1 MPKRS
6 QSEKMDDS
14 IRIGFDAKRVFH
26 NRTGLGNYSRNLL
39 SGLTTLYPQNEYYL
53 YTPRPPASGTSD
65 FFTPGANIQIKTP
78 RKYYHKK
85 FSALWR
91 SVYLK
96 EFLEQDEIQVY
107 HGLSHELPFR
117 RKPEIIKTVVTIH
130 DLIFLKYPE
139 LYPMIDRAIYE
150 WKVKNACKIADKIIA
165 ISEQTKQDI
174 MEYYHVPEEKIAV
187 IYQNCDEAFGKPLPK
202 KELDRVM
209 EKYDLPKNYFLY
221 VGSITERKNVLKL
234 VRAFDYLKKYSDMDM
249 VLVGSG
255 GNHKEQV
262 EQYIKQNNLTK
273 RVKMYHEVPDE
284 DLPALYRQ
292 ALVFV
297 YPSIYEGFGIPIIE
311 ALYSKVPV
319 ITTMNGCFPEAAG
332 PGAVYVNPE
341 SANDIAQAME
351 NFLLNPNLRTKL
363 ATAGYKYVQKFTAK
377 SFAEQTMQV
386 YREVLGK

>member
-1 MPKRS
+1 
-6 QSEKMDDS
+6 MDDP
-14 IRIGFDAKRVFH
+14 IRIGFDAKRAFH

-39 SGLTTLYPQNEYYL
+39 SALTSLYPRNEYFL
-53 YTPRPPASGTSD
+53 YTPKAPASGADHFLPESD
-65 FFTPGANIQIKTP
+65 RIRIKTP
-78 RKYYHKK
+78 QKYYHKK
-85 FSALWR
+85 FSGLWR

-96 EFLEQDEIQVY
+96 EFLEEDEIQVY
-107 HGLSHELPFR
+107 HGLSHELPF
-117 RKPEIIKTVVTIH
+117 KIKSEKIKTVVTIH
-130 DLIFLKYPE
+130 DLIFRKYPE
-139 LYPMIDRAIYE
+139 LYPMVDRNIYN

-202 KELDRVM
+202 EELDRVT

-234 VRAFDYLKKYSDMDM
+234 VRAFDYLKKYSDMDL

-273 RVKMYHEVPDE
+273 RVKMYNHVPDE

-319 ITTMNGCFPEAAG
+319 ITTMNGCFPEAGG
-332 PGAVYVNPE
+332 PGAVYINPE
-341 SANDIAQAME
+341 SVNDITQAME

-363 ATAGYKYVQKFTAK
+363 ASAGYDYVQRFTAK
-377 SFAEQTMQV
+377 SLAEQTMQV